1 MTTQLLF
8 GDLIEELDRL
18 RGWSLV
24 NSMYDDYEGWIDSRQ
39 LKITGESLFRK
50 LADGP
55 LRVNRSFPFKV
66 SLDGK
71 EFYLPAGCNF
81 YPTDGHYYNGDSL
94 LEFEGEL
101 HHFQFEGVGKLLES
115 AVTYL
120 HCPYLWGGKTFL
132 GMDCSGFTQII
143 FKQHGIKL
151 LRDAAQQATQ
161 GENIGFISDSR
172 PGDLAF
178 FDHNDGKISHVGL
191 LIDEHSIIHCSGS
204 VRIDPVD
211 HQGIFDPVKKAYSH
225 QLRLIRRIL
234 PQ

>member
-1 MTTQLLF
+1 
-8 GDLIEELDRL
+8 
-18 RGWSLV
+18 
-24 NSMYDDYEGWIDSRQ
+24 
-39 LKITGESLFRK
+39 
-50 LADGP
+50 
-55 LRVNRSFPFKV
+55 
-66 SLDGK
+66 
-71 EFYLPAGCNF
+71 
-81 YPTDGHYYNGDSL
+81 
-94 LEFEGEL
+94 
-101 HHFQFEGVGKLLES
+101 
-115 AVTYL
+115 
-120 HCPYLWGGKTFL
+120 
-132 GMDCSGFTQII
+132 MDCSGFTQII